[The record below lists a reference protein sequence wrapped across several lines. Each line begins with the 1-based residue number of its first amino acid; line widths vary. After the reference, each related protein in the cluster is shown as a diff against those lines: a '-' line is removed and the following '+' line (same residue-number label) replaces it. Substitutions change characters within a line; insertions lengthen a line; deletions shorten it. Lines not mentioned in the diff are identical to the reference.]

1 MELYNM
7 SPRSFYGFNKKMVF
21 LQGTAR
27 LFFENYKR
35 LEDQCVDILD
45 AIFLIQN
52 PKFTGEEKITSNPWK
67 GLVIKGV
74 LASASPRNQ

>member
-1 MELYNM
+1 M

-27 LFFENYKR
+27 LFFENYKQ
-35 LEDQCVDILD
+35 LEAQCIDILD

-52 PKFTGEEKITSNPWK
+52 PKFTGQEKRHMNPWK
-67 GLVIKGV
+67 GIIIKGA
-74 LASASPRNQ
+74 LNQ

>member
-1 MELYNM
+1 MAKHMELQEIQRLRMELYNM

-35 LEDQCVDILD
+35 LED
-45 AIFLIQN
+45 
-52 PKFTGEEKITSNPWK
+52 
-67 GLVIKGV
+67 
-74 LASASPRNQ
+74 